1 MLDTL
6 LSGPFVPFTVS
17 LALLFGL
24 LALEIIL
31 LLLGGSLIGDGE
43 AEVDVDVA
51 DGLDMDVDLDLEV
64 DLDAFDLDP
73 GEFELA
79 VDDFEV
85 EVEVETPG
93 TATPGAI
100 AALSWLGLGKMPT
113 LIWLATIFLSFGVA
127 GIALQGTVLSLTGS
141 PLNVLFAAVPCGAAA
156 LWFTGRFG
164 ALFARALPK
173 TESQSVS
180 TRTLG
185 RRRGLVTQGT
195 ARRGNPAEVRV
206 TDRYGNTH
214 YVRAEPMQDHA
225 EIAQG
230 EEVLVLR
237 HRPTGSFRLIPL

>member
-6 LSGPFVPFTVS
+6 LSGPFAPFTVS

-24 LALEIIL
+24 LALEVL
-31 LLLGGSLIGDGE
+31 LLLVGASLIGESE
-43 AEVDVDVA
+43 AEVELDLA
-51 DGLDMDVDLDLEV
+51 DGPDMDLDLDLEV
-64 DLDAFDLDP
+64 ELDAFDVDP

-79 VDDFEV
+79 VDELEV
-85 EVEVETPG
+85 EAPVTTE
-93 TATPGAI
+93 AGASP
-100 AALSWLGLGKMPT
+100 LSWLGLGKMPT
-113 LIWLATIFLSFGVA
+113 LIWLASLFLSFGAA
-127 GIALQGTVLSLTGS
+127 GIFLQGTLSSTMG
-141 PLNVLFAAVPCGAAA
+141 FALPAMIAVVPCAVAA

-164 ALFARALPK
+164 ALFARLLPK

-214 YVRAEPMQDHA
+214 YLRAEPMQDAA
-225 EIAQG
+225 EIEQG
-230 EEVLVLR
+230 TEVLVLR
-237 HRPTGSFRLIPL
+237 HRPTGGFRLIPM